1 MQSRLKF
8 RPFIMVFGLIL
19 ALVLLPLLLNMRTKA
34 ANTKVTTSYS
44 QASFIKEVA
53 PVAQK
58 LSKAYGVK
66 ASVLIAQVAQSTDY
80 GSNLLAVRYH
90 NYLGVLAQPG
100 DPKIVLTTQSY
111 EKGKWQTVK
120 QPYKIYKDWQDSL
133 YDYMEEISSGYWG
146 KQLYT
151 TLATTEEYT
160 TAARALQKAGV
171 DTDPEYANKLI
182 AIIQEK
188 NLTQYDG

>member
-66 ASVLIAQVAQSTDY
+66 ASVLIAQGAQSTDY

-133 YDYMEEISSGYWG
+133 YDIWRKLVQAIGASSST
-146 KQLYT
+146 QLW
-151 TLATTEEYT
+151 L
-160 TAARALQKAGV
+160 LQKNIRRLLVPCKRQGW
-171 DTDPEYANKLI
+171 T
-182 AIIQEK
+182 
-188 NLTQYDG
+188 LTLSMPTN

>member
-58 LSKAYGVK
+58 SKAYGVK

-80 GSNLLAVRYH
+80 GFNLLAVRYH

-120 QPYKIYKDWQDSL
+120 QPYKIYKNWQDSL